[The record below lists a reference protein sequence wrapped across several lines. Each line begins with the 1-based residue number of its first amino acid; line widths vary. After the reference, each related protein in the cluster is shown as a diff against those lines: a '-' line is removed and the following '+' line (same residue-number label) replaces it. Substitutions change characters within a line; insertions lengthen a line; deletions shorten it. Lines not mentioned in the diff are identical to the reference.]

1 LTAANFVVASWSTL
15 VDGVK
20 KIPTGKAIGQKM
32 YSICGKDA
40 MTRKILTG
48 VEFEALSEEARLD
61 LLHRDG
67 VYIGK
72 RNCDGQVLILFQL
85 YGFYVEV
92 HYKNYRRDISHLLVS
107 GDVNMLQPYLD
118 QIHVSGLNSKK
129 K

>member
-1 LTAANFVVASWSTL
+1 
-15 VDGVK
+15 
-20 KIPTGKAIGQKM
+20 
-32 YSICGKDA
+32 

-118 QIHVSGLNSKK
+118 QINIKDFTDGKK
-129 K
+129 EK

>member
-1 LTAANFVVASWSTL
+1 
-15 VDGVK
+15 
-20 KIPTGKAIGQKM
+20 
-32 YSICGKDA
+32 

-48 VEFEALSEEARLD
+48 VEFEALSEEAALD
-61 LLHRDG
+61 LLHKDG

-92 HYKNYRRDISHLLVS
+92 YYKTYRRDISHLLVS